1 MNVEQQIAEL
11 TARLDSLE
19 GKVEEQDQTIEELRY
34 AGTARDRTDLGL
46 YPNDDYDEFML
57 GEWDSQ

>member
-11 TARLDSLE
+11 TARIDSLE
-19 GKVEEQDQTIEELRY
+19 ETVEELRY
-34 AGTARDRTDLGL
+34 AGTARDRVDLGL

-57 GEWDSQ
+57 GEWDTQ